1 MALDDIL
8 AAISEEAAMAAADIA
23 SDAAAR
29 AAIVV
34 DGARSDAESE
44 RRRLASGRDDAARR
58 IAAAIVNR
66 AALEADRALRAAQ
79 DELFSEVLAAV
90 AERLAGVRGSDA
102 YPGLFERL
110 LIEALDALPDATRI
124 GVDPADLAT
133 ASQTLERLGRRLSIE
148 SAAPCWGGM
157 TVSTDDGRRVMNTL
171 ESRLDKALP
180 TLRRLAGGMCPA
192 LLKGAS

>member
-8 AAISEEAAMAAADIA
+8 AAISEEAEKSAADIG

-29 AAIVV
+29 AATVV
-34 DGARSDAESE
+34 DDARSDAESE

-58 IAAAIVNR
+58 VAAAIVNR
-66 AALEADRALRAAQ
+66 ARLEADRALRAAQ
-79 DELFSEVLAAV
+79 DELFSELLTAV
-90 AERLAGVRGSDA
+90 AGRLASVRRSDS

-110 LIEALDALPDATRI
+110 LIEALDALPDATRV

-133 ASQTLERLGRRLSIE
+133 ANQTLERLGRRLSIE
-148 SAAPCWGGM
+148 SDAPCWGGM